1 MTCLTGKLKDV
12 PCILCQQADQVYIGH
27 GKARF
32 CAHCSITWD
41 PIEDNSSI
49 EGKSVIFADDAVDG
63 QLPEDIVSRM
73 GVLAGSIQTVF
84 AFEDR
89 LTEVMS
95 IPEILFTENGAK
107 KAEGLLKRKHKPGRH
122 AQSSHGRGGARR
134 RPRGEGISG
143 SKVSPE
149 MRVWQGQQHE
159 KPDNPLTKLQQGE
172 LGERIA
178 TKALSDKY
186 GVAFEGLNVGRN
198 NAALDVKGDHLG
210 VEVKAGMGYNGER
223 SRSWRSKLGEAGPL
237 QKKRLAGLPPEQ
249 RKAEF
254 ALKRTE
260 ILNRKADML
269 QQLSSEAGGERFTG
283 KMVGVIMAPDG
294 RSADAF
300 EVDGFHLY
308 LGWGRHARSE
318 NYLGTYEVGQD
329 VFDTIMSKAIQLAK
343 AITRASLLA
352 MDHPLENVVLDY
364 EMEWFT
370 PAQVALLRYPIIW
383 WSLEAHEA
391 DTIDVF
397 TSILL
402 GKNIDPET
410 ITEAELTALWNIT
423 FPEMHTESAQMFKH
437 LRGRHDQ
444 RTHGRGGR
452 GRGMRSSKILDTDLK
467 AQLDVIYGPEI
478 IDMIDE
484 TMDNFKHGGLKT
496 KLTEVD
502 FEKGEVD
509 RWGDTY
515 PDALTVKAD
524 IVDRDGV
531 AVGRNRRVFYS
542 HADGR
547 KTVYEDALYL
557 DSPKQGAGFGR
568 AYMAQS
574 EQGMRQAGISEIEL
588 LANSSIGGYAWARMG
603 YEPSNRDRFDRD
615 VVSRVRGRWENRW
628 GEFPLT
634 GTITAKAL
642 SELQGPDGEKVGRA
656 GMLST
661 GWPAIKYLGGIDG

>member
-41 PIEDNSSI
+41 PMEDDSPI
-49 EGKSVIFADDAVDG
+49 DGKSVIFSDDAVDG

-95 IPEILFTENGAK
+95 IPEALFTENGGIK
-107 KAEGLLKRKHKPGRH
+107 EEGLLKHKPGRH
-122 AQSSHGRGGARR
+122 DQRTHGRGRAGRQ
-134 RPRGEGISG
+134 PRGEGISG

-178 TKALSDKY
+178 MKALSDKY
-186 GVAFEGLNVGRN
+186 GVPFEGLNVGRN

-249 RKAEF
+249 RKAEL

-260 ILNRKADML
+260 ILKRKTDML
-269 QQLSSEAGGERFTG
+269 QQLSSAAGGERFTG

-308 LGWGRHARSE
+308 LGWGRHARPE

-329 VFDTIMSKAIQLAK
+329 VFDTIMSKTIRLTK
-343 AITRASLLA
+343 AITRESLLA
-352 MDHPLENVVLDY
+352 MDHPLKNIVYDY
-364 EMEWFT
+364 ELEWFT
-370 PAQVALLRYPIIW
+370 PEQVALLRYPIIW
-383 WSLEAHEA
+383 WGLEAHEA
-391 DTIDVF
+391 GTIDVF
-397 TSILL
+397 TTILL
-402 GKNIDPET
+402 GQNVDPET
-410 ITEAELTALWNIT
+410 VTEAELTVIWNAI
-423 FPEMHTESAQMFKH
+423 FPEFHTEPDDISNE
-437 LRGRHDQ
+437 
-444 RTHGRGGR
+444 
-452 GRGMRSSKILDTDLK
+452 LDELGIP
-467 AQLDVIYGPEI
+467 LD
-478 IDMIDE
+478 
-484 TMDNFKHGGLKT
+484 NNN
-496 KLTEVD
+496 EV
-502 FEKGEVD
+502 
-509 RWGDTY
+509 
-515 PDALTVKAD
+515 
-524 IVDRDGV
+524 
-531 AVGRNRRVFYS
+531 
-542 HADGR
+542 
-547 KTVYEDALYL
+547 
-557 DSPKQGAGFGR
+557 
-568 AYMAQS
+568 
-574 EQGMRQAGISEIEL
+574 EL
-588 LANSSIGGYAWARMG
+588 
-603 YEPSNRDRFDRD
+603 
-615 VVSRVRGRWENRW
+615 
-628 GEFPLT
+628 
-634 GTITAKAL
+634 
-642 SELQGPDGEKVGRA
+642 
-656 GMLST
+656 
-661 GWPAIKYLGGIDG
+661 